1 MPLVDVSYFSN
12 INKYTYIDCLQELL
26 PLLPLALKKIEIYSV
41 INKSIDTDLNMIKS
55 LLKSLDGIIL
65 ISTYIP

>member
-12 INKYTYIDCLQELL
+12 RNKYTYIDCLQDLL

-41 INKSIDTDLNMIKS
+41 INKSIDTDLNMMKNHWM
-55 LLKSLDGIIL
+55 G
-65 ISTYIP
+65 